1 MKQIKVVF
9 SMVLVS
15 LLVLLSGCQ
24 GAQSKE
30 KAVQEAV
37 EGYLNALPAH
47 DVQEIKK
54 YVDADWQD
62 NFSNEEY
69 VAAFVDTVVSC
80 ESIEVDTEQI
90 KEIGN
95 NQVEVPVKYVLTY
108 SEDYIPVGTLEIG
121 ENEMDYIFTLEE
133 QEDGRYVISHM
144 RDALQQ

>member
-1 MKQIKVVF
+1 MVF
-9 SMVLVS
+9 SIVLVC

-54 YVDADWQD
+54 YVNADWQD
-62 NFSNEEY
+62 DLANEEY
-69 VAAFVDTVVSC
+69 VVAFVDTVVSC

>member
-1 MKQIKVVF
+1 MRQSKVVF
-9 SMVLVS
+9 SIVLVS

-54 YVDADWQD
+54 YVNADWQD
-62 NFSNEEY
+62 DLANEEY
-69 VAAFVDTVVSC
+69 VVAFVDTVVSC

-90 KEIGN
+90 KENGN
-95 NQVEVPVKYVLTY
+95 NQVEVPVKYELT
-108 SEDYIPVGTLEIG
+108 
-121 ENEMDYIFTLEE
+121 
-133 QEDGRYVISHM
+133 
-144 RDALQQ
+144 

>member
-1 MKQIKVVF
+1 MVF
-9 SMVLVS
+9 SIVLVS

-54 YVDADWQD
+54 YVNADWQD
-62 NFSNEEY
+62 DLANEEY
-69 VAAFVDTVVSC
+69 VVAFVDTVVSC

-108 SEDYIPVGTLEIG
+108 SEDYIPVGTLEIA
-121 ENEMDYIFTLEE
+121 
-133 QEDGRYVISHM
+133 HM